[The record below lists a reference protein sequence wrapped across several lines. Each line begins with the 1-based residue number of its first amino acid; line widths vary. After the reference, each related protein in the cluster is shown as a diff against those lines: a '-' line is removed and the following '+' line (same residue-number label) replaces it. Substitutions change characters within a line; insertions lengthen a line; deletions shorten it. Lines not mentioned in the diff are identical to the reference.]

1 MIHHCFSGWLSL
13 CVCAV
18 CAGYVR
24 AIFIKESIRCQNCLA
39 IVLEYLPYCKG
50 ILSIGDHSAWLSLFF
65 LFLCRLSFSCP
76 YLFLYYEL
84 RIVGANLSWIILTV
98 TLAEPFCWLVP
109 VGSIVVPRFL
119 HVWISRVLRFSPA
132 WSTRMRR
139 QRLSDVSWAAT
150 VSNYQSLTAA
160 QALSC
165 FSSHM
170 LAFVKFEGLLISIA
184 SYFELFSELT
194 QSSDY
199 RSWCLGGLLSRWTIL
214 SCYQCGRETS

>member
-1 MIHHCFSGWLSL
+1 MVTMVPRISGHHFMSSPEL
-13 CVCAV
+13 C
-18 CAGYVR
+18 
-24 AIFIKESIRCQNCLA
+24 
-39 IVLEYLPYCKG
+39 
-50 ILSIGDHSAWLSLFF
+50 
-65 LFLCRLSFSCP
+65 
-76 YLFLYYEL
+76 
-84 RIVGANLSWIILTV
+84 IVGASISWIILIV
-98 TLAEPFCWLVP
+98 TLAEPFCWLSRFYC
-109 VGSIVVPRFL
+109 GASISACL
-119 HVWISRVLRFSPA
+119 DKSRFSPA

-139 QRLSDVSWAAT
+139 QRLSGVSWAAT

-170 LAFVKFEGLLISIA
+170 LAFVKFEGLFFGRKKISIA

-199 RSWCLGGLLSRWTIL
+199 RSWCLGGLLSWWTIL